1 MKKLL
6 LFVFVSSLMFLFG
19 CSAFFGSKEVPATP
33 VTSSE
38 QPIKTEE
45 TKTIETPKITE
56 PTINNSND
64 NLADAFTSYMDE
76 IFLLAPEED
85 RLISLYGSVT
95 GDNYT
100 DDATMYYTLVDEVL
114 PGYRQFVVD
123 LEAIRPKNQE
133 IRDLHELYIDAANVQ
148 YNAFVIMIDAL
159 EEQDGNKIA
168 EANQGLDE
176 ARQLIRQWLY
186 GVEDLS
192 AKTGVSLE

>member
-1 MKKLL
+1 
-6 LFVFVSSLMFLFG
+6 
-19 CSAFFGSKEVPATP
+19 
-33 VTSSE
+33 
-38 QPIKTEE
+38 
-45 TKTIETPKITE
+45 
-56 PTINNSND
+56 
-64 NLADAFTSYMDE
+64 
-76 IFLLAPEED
+76 
-85 RLISLYGSVT
+85 
-95 GDNYT
+95 
-100 DDATMYYTLVDEVL
+100 MYYTLVDEVL